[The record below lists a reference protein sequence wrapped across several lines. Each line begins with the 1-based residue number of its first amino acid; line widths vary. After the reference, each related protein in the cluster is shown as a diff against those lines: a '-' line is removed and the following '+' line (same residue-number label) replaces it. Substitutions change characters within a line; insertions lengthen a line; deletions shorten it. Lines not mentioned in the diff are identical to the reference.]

1 MYETKNPVFKMPS
14 KSDVKASQKGHVVSA
29 GAEHGETP
37 LVSTLMH
44 HADGAT
50 TLQTFNNAN
59 VLGGVYSVQDLPVTS
74 TCIPVGNLA
83 LLRRFLDYPYAVA
96 AGTWPTG
103 LVFVPGLQ
111 HQPAECDLSHL
122 LTSGILLEL
131 SVAHPCGR
139 LQEKLSNTL
148 AYYNCLSNS

>member
-83 LLRRFLDYPYAVA
+83 LLRRFLYYPYAVA

-103 LVFVPGLQ
+103 LVFCARTAASARRMRAVSP
-111 HQPAECDLSHL
+111 SHFRHSSRVVRGTTMWKVTGEALEHARL
-122 LTSGILLEL
+122 L
-131 SVAHPCGR
+131 
-139 LQEKLSNTL
+139 
-148 AYYNCLSNS
+148 